1 MTAASSATAGAS
13 GGGLPVTFEKQV
25 VDPVALTFA
34 GTAGGAAQGAL
45 QSRFVPGSLSIA
57 GAIWTFSF
65 DWIVT
70 ADHGPK
76 SFVARTTGTFDTITG
91 RVVMDGVVTS
101 GWHAGA
107 PVHEEGQLIDS
118 ATFTFA
124 GTIEIRPGVRA
135 S

>member
-1 MTAASSATAGAS
+1 MTAD
-13 GGGLPVTFEKQV
+13 L
-25 VDPVALTFA
+25 
-34 GTAGGAAQGAL
+34 
-45 QSRFVPGSLSIA
+45 
-57 GAIWTFSF
+57 
-65 DWIVT
+65 
-70 ADHGPK
+70 GPK